1 MPHRSNIETAMARCT
16 SLSAS
21 AFDRLGK
28 TESAV
33 PALASTLAQDDG
45 KDHPFPWMEKRME
58 PCTCLI

>member
-1 MPHRSNIETAMARCT
+1 MARCT